1 MKKIATKKK
10 STQKSE
16 DVLKIIELP
25 SNNTDMEK
33 YVDENRMEINK
44 AVVDNIDFALKK
56 RLSVVEIFSFKNSNF
71 VVSVNRK
78 DFKENLEN
86 LFEFSLNNEHFE
98 NCGRVKKVMDK
109 VDKLN
114 YFFGYKKTNNKYVKE
129 KTFKK

>member
-78 DFKENLEN
+78 DFKENL
-86 LFEFSLNNEHFE
+86 
-98 NCGRVKKVMDK
+98 
-109 VDKLN
+109 
-114 YFFGYKKTNNKYVKE
+114 
-129 KTFKK
+129 